1 MQPRTATLVLLLLF
15 ACACAPGQSAD
26 VAPPSSLDRD
36 SGIGDDS
43 PTFDAS
49 SGDDDADDD
58 ASIEAPDASADAL
71 AAPPFDAG
79 PNGVCARP
87 LAPGDLAIVEVMIAS
102 TAGSGDHG
110 EWLEV
115 RSSRDC
121 ALSLR
126 GLHGEG
132 AVGGH
137 VHTFDV
143 IDDVWLAPRGT
154 FVVADS
160 IDPAINH
167 DLPGVVLAWEG
178 NAGDVLRNLGSTVTL
193 RANGAIVDSLTYP
206 ALKIT
211 VGASVAFPHDCDGG
225 ARSDFGSWR
234 TSTRS
239 WFPGFSGTPNAPNVD
254 VHCP

>member
-1 MQPRTATLVLLLLF
+1 MRPRTATLVLLL

-26 VAPPSSLDRD
+26 AAPPGD
-36 SGIGDDS
+36 SGVDAGT

-49 SGDDDADDD
+49 SGEGDAVDSD
-58 ASIEAPDASADAL
+58 ASVEDPGASLDAR

-79 PNGVCARP
+79 PNGVCAQP
-87 LAPGDLAIVEVMIAS
+87 LAPGNLAIVEVMIAS

-115 RSSRDC
+115 RSSLDC

-126 GLHGEG
+126 GLHGEC

-137 VHTFDV
+137 VHTFAV
-143 IDDVWLAPRGT
+143 IDDVWIAARGT

-178 NAGDVLRNLGSTVTL
+178 NAGDVLRNLGSTITL

-211 VGASVAFPHDCDGG
+211 LGASIAFPRDCAPG
-225 ARSDFGSWR
+225 ARSDFASWR
-234 TSTRS
+234 WSTTS
-239 WFPGFSGTPNAPNVD
+239 WFPGFAGTPNAPNAD